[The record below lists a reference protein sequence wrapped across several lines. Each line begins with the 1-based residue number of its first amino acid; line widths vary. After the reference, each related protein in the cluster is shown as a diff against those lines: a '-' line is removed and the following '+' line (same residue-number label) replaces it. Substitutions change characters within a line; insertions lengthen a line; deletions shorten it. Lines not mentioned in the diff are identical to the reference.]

1 MSDIFV
7 SKPDAYR
14 EQFEVIN
21 LDEDTWKELL
31 EKEQELNFDEDK
43 FEEQENRLESEPA
56 EELTRSAADDICFR
70 AFHRET
76 EAGRS
81 LEDFR
86 IVVLDADGV
95 RLDPHSEQD
104 EQSAHAAA
112 LRALKTL
119 LANEVPESHD

>member
-14 EQFEVIN
+14 EQFKVIN
-21 LDEDTWKELL
+21 LDQDTWKELL
-31 EKEQELNFDEDK
+31 DKEQELNFDEDK
-43 FEEQENRLESEPA
+43 FEELTQTQVK
-56 EELTRSAADDICFR
+56 LTRSAADDICFR

-81 LEDFR
+81 LKDFR

-95 RLDPHSEQD
+95 RLDPHAELA

-119 LANEVPESHD
+119 PADEVPEIHE